1 MSQSDRAAAFRRLH
15 EDGLLIL
22 PNAWDAGTAR
32 LMASLGAKAV
42 ATTSAG
48 VAWAHGWPD
57 GDVLPAARLVETA
70 RAVAGAVGVPV
81 SIDIEGGYGDDPA
94 AVAGTARA
102 VWDAGA
108 VGINIEDG
116 GGAAE
121 ALAEKIAAIR
131 AACGPGLFIN
141 ARCDVWL
148 RGLGGLDEGLARAA
162 LYRAA
167 GADGFFA
174 PGLAEAE
181 TIRALAAG
189 IHMPLNLM
197 AVPGLP
203 EAAALTALGVR
214 RLSAGAAIS
223 AAAMG
228 LVRDRARDF
237 LATGDAAP
245 LGQGAMGWA
254 ELNGIMART

>member
-22 PNAWDAGTAR
+22 PNAWDAGTGR
-32 LMASLGAKAV
+32 LMQSLGARAV

-48 VAWAHGWPD
+48 MAWAHGWPD
-57 GDVLPAARLVETA
+57 GDVLPVAHLVETA
-70 RAVAGAVGVPV
+70 RAVVEAVEVPV
-81 SIDIEGGYGDDPA
+81 SIDIEGGYADTPEGA
-94 AVAGTARA
+94 AATARA

-116 GGAAE
+116 GGTPE

-131 AACGPGLFIN
+131 AACGDGLFIN

-162 LYRAA
+162 LYRKA
-167 GADGFFA
+167 GADGVFA
-174 PGLAEAE
+174 PGLADGE

-189 IHMPLNLM
+189 VDLPLNLM

-203 EAAALTALGVR
+203 DAAALTALGVR

-245 LGQGAMGWA
+245 LGQGAMGWV
-254 ELNGIMART
+254 ELNEIMARA

>member
-1 MSQSDRAAAFRRLH
+1 MDRKDRAAAFRRLH

-32 LMASLGAKAV
+32 LMRSLGAKAA

-57 GDVLPAARLVETA
+57 GDALPLARLIETA
-70 RAVAGAVGVPV
+70 RAVSEAVDIPV
-81 SIDIEGGYGDDPA
+81 SIDIEGGYSDDPA
-94 AVAGTARA
+94 AVGDAARA
-102 VWDAGA
+102 VRDAGA

-116 GGAAE
+116 GGAPE
-121 ALAEKIAAIR
+121 ALAAKIAAIR
-131 AACGPGLFIN
+131 AACGPELFIN

-148 RGLGGLDEGLARAA
+148 RGLGGVDEALRRAT
-162 LYRAA
+162 LYQDA

-174 PGLAEAE
+174 PGLAEPEA
-181 TIRALAAG
+181 IRALAAG
-189 IHMPLNLM
+189 IGLPLNLM

-203 EAAALTALGVR
+203 DAARLKALGVR

-223 AAAMG
+223 AAAFG

-237 LATGDAAP
+237 LATGDAGP
-245 LGQGAMGWA
+245 LSEGAMGWG